1 MVLQINKNKEIVK
14 VMRTNFYLNN
24 KKVTRSFLESLAG
37 RETVKRWVEDAKYD
51 YHRDHRTDPTRYT
64 RWGLVTF
71 VFKF

>member
-1 MVLQINKNKEIVK
+1 
-14 VMRTNFYLNN
+14 MRTYFYLNN

>member
-1 MVLQINKNKEIVK
+1 
-14 VMRTNFYLNN
+14 MRTYFYLNN
-24 KKVTRSFLESLAG
+24 KKVSKTFLESLAG
-37 RETVKRWVEDAKYD
+37 KDVVKMWVEEAKYD

>member
-1 MVLQINKNKEIVK
+1 
-14 VMRTNFYLNN
+14 MRTNFYLNN

-51 YHRDHRTDPTRYT
+51 YHRDHRTDPTHYT

>member
-1 MVLQINKNKEIVK
+1 
-14 VMRTNFYLNN
+14 MRTNFYLNSQ
-24 KKVTRSFLESLAG
+24 KVTRSFLDSLAG

-51 YHRDHRTDPTRYT
+51 YHRDPLTELTRYT